1 MVVLCFSSLSQVS
14 LTNDDKIPI
23 DQLKP
28 GHNIKSVNS
37 NGEVISSPFLGW
49 LHHDDNVTTTF
60 LNITTETDNMIS
72 ISPLHLLMVA
82 DNDNVDKSPSMKFAS
97 TVRVGNYLWSGESG
111 LVRVKSITS
120 HVLKG
125 AYAPLTSTGTLL
137 IDDLLA
143 SSYAHLSN
151 HEVAHFAFLPYR
163 MFPQALQIQEEVG
176 TCLYRSSHV
185 SVTVTATATTTFVFM
200 CRLKSDFLSCCHMS
214 NV

>member
-1 MVVLCFSSLSQVS
+1 MTLA
-14 LTNDDKIPI
+14 NNDKIPLS
-23 DQLKP
+23 QLKL
-28 GHNIKSVNS
+28 GDYVKTSDL
-37 NGEVISSPFLGW
+37 NGESLSSPFLGW

-72 ISPLHLLMVA
+72 ISPQHLLMVA

-111 LVRVKSITS
+111 LVRVKSVTS
-120 HVLKG
+120 QVMKG

-137 IDDLLA
+137 VDDLLA

-163 MFPQALQIQEEVG
+163 IFPQALQIQEEVG
-176 TCLYRSSHV
+176 TCL
-185 SVTVTATATTTFVFM
+185 SVCIALAI
-200 CRLKSDFLSCCHMS
+200 
-214 NV
+214 